1 MARKQRVIYN
11 KTENLF
17 WKATHTPRMIEEGY
31 CDFVKNPD
39 KASKYSMN
47 EGCSEAIKDI
57 LNHLAIGFPSDQFE
71 VHTYEVIPK
80 QFKRVE

>member
-17 WKATHTPRMIEEGY
+17 WKATHDPHMIEKGY
-31 CDFVKNPD
+31 CDFVKNPSQ
-39 KASKYSMN
+39 ASKYST
-47 EGCSEAIKDI
+47 SESDTIAIESI
-57 LNHLAIGFPSDQFE
+57 LSRLAIGFPSDQFE

-80 QFKRVE
+80 QLKRIV